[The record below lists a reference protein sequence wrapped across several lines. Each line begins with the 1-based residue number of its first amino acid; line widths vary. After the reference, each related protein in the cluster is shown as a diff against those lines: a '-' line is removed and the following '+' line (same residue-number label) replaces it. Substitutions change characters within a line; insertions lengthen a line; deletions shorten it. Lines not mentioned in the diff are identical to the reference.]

1 MRRAA
6 RSLLWIA
13 LLAIVV
19 APSSAA
25 PAPQG
30 TPASRDVAV
39 APSGDAAGP
48 ATQTA
53 GSQSGPRLVE
63 HPLEGVPPDT
73 PRMEEYSHGGY
84 VLVAVSTVWS
94 VALLGIIVMTG
105 LGAALQ
111 RWVRRLT
118 RRPNLEVALYAALFT
133 ALVFIGDLPIA
144 LYGHA
149 REKRFG
155 FATQTLGAWLGDEGK
170 HLILGMILQALFFTL
185 VYAVIRRL
193 RRSWWIAGAAL
204 GILFLILVLA
214 IYPVFIAPLFNTF
227 RPLQDS
233 PLKHEILTL
242 AHAHGIPAHEVY
254 EMNASLQSRHNN
266 AYVAGLLGTQRIVL
280 YDTILKGFAPR
291 EILFVMGH
299 EMGHYVLHHVWKTV
313 GLLSVVLIAGFFLAD
328 RVTRRIIA
336 RRPGLGI
343 GSITEPASLPLL
355 LLVLNLFLVAVNPA
369 LAAFSRHQE
378 HAADLFGLRVTGDP
392 KAAASSF
399 IKFGQEDL
407 GEYTVNPWI
416 ERLLYSHPSLGRR
429 IRFAQEYAR
438 SHPPPTPPTSPGR

>member
-1 MRRAA
+1 
-6 RSLLWIA
+6 
-13 LLAIVV
+13 
-19 APSSAA
+19 
-25 PAPQG
+25 
-30 TPASRDVAV
+30 
-39 APSGDAAGP
+39 GP
-48 ATQTA
+48 
-53 GSQSGPRLVE
+53 PRLVE
-63 HPLEGVPPDT
+63 HALDGVPPDT

-84 VLVAVSTVWS
+84 LLVGISTVWS
-94 VALLGIIVMTG
+94 LLLLAIIVWAG

-118 RRPNLEVALYAALFT
+118 RRPNVETALYAALFT
-133 ALVFIGDLPIA
+133 VLVFVADLPIA

-170 HLILGMILQALFFTL
+170 RLVVGMIFQALFFTL

-193 RRSWWIAGAAL
+193 GRRWWIAGAAI
-204 GILFLILVLA
+204 GVLFLVLVLA

-227 RPLQDS
+227 RPLPES
-233 PLKHEILTL
+233 PLKSSILAL

-254 EMNASLQSRHNN
+254 EMDASRQSRHNN

-313 GLLSVVLIAGFFLAD
+313 GVLSLMLIAGFFIAD
-328 RVTRRIIA
+328 RLTRRIIA

-343 GSITEPASLPLL
+343 GSLAEPASLPLL
-355 LLVLNLFLVAVNPA
+355 LLVLNLFVVVCNPA
-369 LAAFSRHQE
+369 LAAYSRYQE
-378 HAADLFGLRVTGDP
+378 HAADRFGLEVTGDP
-392 KAAASSF
+392 EAAASSF
-399 IKFGQEDL
+399 IKFGRQDL

-416 ERLLYSHPSLGRR
+416 ERLLYTHPSLGRR
-429 IRFAQEYAR
+429 IRYAQHYAQA
-438 SHPPPTPPTSPGR
+438 HPGARPSSVPPAR